1 MQLKK
6 VVMGLTACS
15 FIMGLT
21 GCITVDSIFG
31 EMDKPVS
38 SVELQAIQTREF
50 QATEE
55 QTFGAVISTFQ
66 DYGYIINSADRST
79 GMVLAKTTSEAE
91 IMPLTSITR
100 VEYNK
105 ATAFI
110 EKIAKDRVKVRVSVV
125 KYVSATGA
133 YGGGGEKEVMRTNP
147 QIYQEI
153 FAKIQHS
160 LFLKKNL

>member
-6 VVMGLTACS
+6 VVLSLMTCGL
-15 FIMGLT
+15 IMGLT

-31 EMDKPVS
+31 EMDQQVS

-50 QATEE
+50 EATEK
-55 QTFGAVISTFQ
+55 QAFGAVIATFQ
-66 DYGYIINSADRST
+66 DYGYAITSADRET
-79 GMVLAKTTSEAE
+79 GMVLAKTTADADYSY
-91 IMPLTSITR
+91 MTGLTR

-105 ATAFI
+105 ASAFI
-110 EKIAKDRVKVRVSVV
+110 EMVDKTRVKIRVSIV
-125 KYVSATGA
+125 KYVSAKGA
-133 YGGGGEKEVMRTNP
+133 YGGGGEKEAMRTNP

-153 FAKIQHS
+153 FAKIQHA